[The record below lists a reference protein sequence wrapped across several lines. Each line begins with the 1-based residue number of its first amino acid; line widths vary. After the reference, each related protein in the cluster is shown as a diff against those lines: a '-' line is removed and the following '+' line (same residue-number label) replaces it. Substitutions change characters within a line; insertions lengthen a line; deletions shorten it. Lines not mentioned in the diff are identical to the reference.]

1 MLSFWEKQSFTAYDY
16 AVVGSG
22 IVGLSTAISI
32 KEKQPNASVVV
43 FESGLLPTGASTKNA
58 GFACFGSISELLE
71 DIKILGKSQ
80 ALELVMERY
89 LGLVKL
95 RERLGDENLDYRNY
109 GGYELIREQE
119 QYCIDEIETVNEL
132 LDGVFEQKP
141 FEENKSL
148 VKTFGFND
156 QIVKSMIYSRY
167 EGQIDTGKMMK
178 SLINMAQKLEIRII
192 TGATVDTIEENGN
205 GVDIRVTDKTYGT
218 VGFKAQSVAICTNA
232 FTKKLIRD
240 IDLNP
245 GRGIVLVTKPIDN
258 LKFKGVF
265 HCERGYYYF
274 RNYGDRVIFGG
285 GRNLDY
291 ETETTTSFDIN
302 KNIHQELLRQLNEVI
317 LPDTPYEVDYS
328 WAGIMAFG
336 QNKQPIL
343 RQHSDHI
350 YLGVRL
356 GGMGVA
362 IGSRMGEKLAE
373 MMM

>member
-1 MLSFWEKQSFTAYDY
+1 MLSFWEKQTFSAYDY

-58 GFACFGSISELLE
+58 GFACFGSITELLE
-71 DIKILGKSQ
+71 DIKVLGKEQ
-80 ALELVMERY
+80 ALTLVMERY
-89 LGLVKL
+89 LGLIKL
-95 RERLGDENLDYRNY
+95 RERLGDANLDYHNH

-119 QYCIDEIETVNEL
+119 LYCIDEIETINDL
-132 LDGVFEQKP
+132 LKDVFDEKP
-141 FEENKSL
+141 FEEDKSL

-156 QIVKSMIYSRY
+156 QVVKSLIYSRY

-178 SLINMAQKLEIRII
+178 SLINMAQKLEIRIL
-192 TGATVDTIEENGN
+192 TGASVSKIEENSKD
-205 GVDIRVTDKTYGT
+205 VDILVADQTYGH
-218 VGFKAQSVAICTNA
+218 VKFKAGSVAICTNA
-232 FTKKLIRD
+232 FTKKLITD

-245 GRGIVLVTKPIDN
+245 GRGIVLVTKPIEN

-265 HCERGYYYF
+265 HCEKGYYYF

-291 ETETTTSFDIN
+291 EAETTTSFDIN
-302 KNIHQELLRQLNEVI
+302 TDIKKELLRRLDEII
-317 LPDTPYEVDYS
+317 LPKTPYEVDYL

-336 QNKQPIL
+336 QNKQPVL
-343 RQHSDHI
+343 KQHSDRI

-373 MMM
+373 MMI

>member
-1 MLSFWEKQSFTAYDY
+1 MLSFWEKQTFTAYDY

-32 KEKQPNASVVV
+32 KEKLPDASVVV

-58 GFACFGSISELLE
+58 GFACFGSITELLE
-71 DIKILGKSQ
+71 DIKVLGKEQ

-95 RERLGDENLDYRNY
+95 RERLGDENLDYHNY

-119 QYCIDEIETVNEL
+119 LYCIDEIEAINDL
-132 LDGVFEQKP
+132 LKDVFDKKP

-148 VKTFGFND
+148 IRDFGFD
-156 QIVKSMIYSRY
+156 QQVVKSIIYSRY
-167 EGQIDTGKMMK
+167 EGQIDTGKMMRN
-178 SLINMAQKLEIRII
+178 LINMAQKLEIRILS
-192 TGATVDTIEENGN
+192 GASVSKIEDNGKDVDL
-205 GVDIRVTDKTYGT
+205 VVADQTYGH
-218 VGFKAQSVAICTNA
+218 VNFKAGSVAICTNA
-232 FTKKLIRD
+232 FTKKFFED
-240 IDLNP
+240 IDINP
-245 GRGIVLVTKPIDN
+245 GRGIVLVTKPVDR

-265 HCERGYYYF
+265 HCEKGYYYF
-274 RNYGDRVIFGG
+274 RNYGNRVIFGG

-302 KNIHQELLRQLNEVI
+302 ENIKSELLRQLDEII
-317 LPDTPYEVDYS
+317 LPDTPYEVDYF

-336 QNKQPIL
+336 QNKQPIMKK
-343 RQHSDHI
+343 HSDRI
-350 YLGVRL
+350 YLGARL

-373 MMM
+373 MMI

>member
-1 MLSFWEKQSFTAYDY
+1 EKQTFTAYDY

-32 KEKQPNASVVV
+32 KEKQPDASVVV

-58 GFACFGSISELLE
+58 GFACFGSLTELLE
-71 DIKILGKSQ
+71 DIKILGKEK

-95 RERLGDENLDYRNY
+95 RERLGDQNLDYHNH

-119 QYCIDEIETVNEL
+119 LYCIEEIETINDL
-132 LDGVFEQKP
+132 LKDVFDKKP

-148 VKTFGFND
+148 ISEFGFNE
-156 QIVKSMIYSRY
+156 QVVKSMIYSRY

-178 SLINMAQKLEIRII
+178 SLINVAQRMEIRILS
-192 TGATVDTIEENGN
+192 GASVSKIEDNGSD
-205 GVDIRVTDKTYGT
+205 VDIVVADQTYGH
-218 VGFKAQSVAICTNA
+218 VNFKAGSVAICTNA
-232 FTKKLIRD
+232 FTKKFINDL
-240 IDLNP
+240 DLNP
-245 GRGIVLVTKPIDN
+245 GRGIVLVTKPIEN

-265 HCERGYYYF
+265 HCEKGYYYF
-274 RNYGDRVIFGG
+274 RNYGNRVIFGG

-291 ETETTTSFDIN
+291 KAETTTSFSLNEQI
-302 KNIHQELLRQLNEVI
+302 KTELLRQLDEII
-317 LPDTPYEVDYS
+317 LPDTPYEVDYF

-343 RQHSDHI
+343 KQHSDHI

-373 MMM
+373 MMI

>member
-1 MLSFWEKQSFTAYDY
+1 MLSFWEKQTFTAYDY

-32 KEKQPNASVVV
+32 KEKHPGASVVI

-71 DIKILGKSQ
+71 DIKMLGKPQ

-95 RERLGDENLDYRNY
+95 RERLGDENLDYHNY

-132 LDGVFEQKP
+132 LKDVFEKRP

-148 VKTFGFND
+148 IKTFGFND
-156 QIVKSMIYSRY
+156 QVVKSMIYSRY

-178 SLINMAQKLEIRII
+178 SLINMAQKLEIRIMS
-192 TGATVDTIEENGN
+192 GASVSKIEDNGKD
-205 GVDIRVTDKTYGT
+205 VDILVADQTYGH
-218 VGFKAQSVAICTNA
+218 VNFKAGSVAICTNA
-232 FTKKLIRD
+232 FTKKFISD

-245 GRGIVLVTKPIDN
+245 GRGIVLVTKPIEN

-274 RNYGDRVIFGG
+274 RNYGNRVIFGG

-302 KNIHQELLRQLNEVI
+302 ERIKKELIRQLDEVI
-317 LPDTPYEVDYS
+317 LPGTPYEVDYS

-343 RQHSDHI
+343 KRHSDNI

>member
-1 MLSFWEKQSFTAYDY
+1 MLSFWEKQTFTAYDY

-32 KEKQPNASVVV
+32 KEKQPDASVVV

-58 GFACFGSISELLE
+58 GFACFGSITELLE
-71 DIKILGKSQ
+71 DIKILGKEK

-95 RERLGDENLDYRNY
+95 RERLGDQNLDYHNH

-119 QYCIDEIETVNEL
+119 LYCIEEIETINDL
-132 LDGVFEQKP
+132 LKDVFDKKP
-141 FEENKSL
+141 FEENRSL
-148 VKTFGFND
+148 ISEFGFNE
-156 QIVKSMIYSRY
+156 QVVKSMIYSRY

-178 SLINMAQKLEIRII
+178 SLINMAQRMEIRILS
-192 TGATVDTIEENGN
+192 GASVSKIEDNGSD
-205 GVDIRVTDKTYGT
+205 VDIVVADQTYGH
-218 VGFKAQSVAICTNA
+218 VNFKARSVAICTNA
-232 FTKKLIRD
+232 FTKKFIND

-245 GRGIVLVTKPIDN
+245 GRGIVLVTKPIEN

-265 HCERGYYYF
+265 HCEKGYYYF
-274 RNYGDRVIFGG
+274 RNYGNRVIFGG

-291 ETETTTSFDIN
+291 KTETTTSFSLN
-302 KNIHQELLRQLNEVI
+302 ENIKTELLRQLNETI
-317 LPDTPYEVDYS
+317 LPGTPYEVDYF

-343 RQHSDHI
+343 KQHSDHI

-373 MMM
+373 MMT